1 MQFSVRTLVAVLAT
15 AGILA
20 GCSSVPVDGAKT
32 AGTTTTAAS
41 TSGSQNGQGVT
52 VDNSAVKTVE
62 VDPLNDPKSPLA
74 QRSVYFALDSY
85 SVAPQY
91 DQMLSAHANYLMSHQ
106 NRNIVVEG
114 NTDERGGREYNLAL
128 GQKRSEAVKQRML
141 LLGVPGDRIEAIS
154 FGKEKPVATGSTEEA
169 WAQNRRADIVYPPQY
184 TENVAPAPAAAQP

>member
-20 GCSSVPVDGAKT
+20 GCSSVPVDGAP
-32 AGTTTTAAS
+32 TAAS

-114 NTDERGGREYNLAL
+114 NTDERGSSEYNLAL
-128 GQKRSEAVKQRML
+128 GQKRSEAVISKL
-141 LLGVPGDRIEAIS
+141 KLLGVPATRMEAVS
-154 FGKEKPVATGSTEEA
+154 FGKEKPLAKGSNEEA
-169 WAQNRRADIVYPPQY
+169 WAKNRRADIRYR
-184 TENVAPAPAAAQP
+184 

>member
-114 NTDERGGREYNLAL
+114 NTDERGSSEYNLAL
-128 GQKRSEAVKQRML
+128 GQKRSEAVISFLAGKL
-141 LLGVPGDRIEAIS
+141 ISKLKLLGVPATRMEAVS
-154 FGKEKPVATGSTEEA
+154 FGKEKPLAKGSNEEA
-169 WAQNRRADIVYPPQY
+169 WAKNRRADIRYR
-184 TENVAPAPAAAQP
+184 

>member
-52 VDNSAVKTVE
+52 VDNSAV
-62 VDPLNDPKSPLA
+62 NDPKSPLA

-114 NTDERGGREYNLAL
+114 NTDERGSSEYNLAL
-128 GQKRSEAVKQRML
+128 GQKRSEAVISKL
-141 LLGVPGDRIEAIS
+141 KLLGVPATRMEAVS
-154 FGKEKPVATGSTEEA
+154 FGKEKPLAKGSNEEA
-169 WAQNRRADIVYPPQY
+169 WAKNRRADIRYR
-184 TENVAPAPAAAQP
+184 

>member
-62 VDPLNDPKSPLA
+62 VDPLNDPKSPFTSPWIPTRLL
-74 QRSVYFALDSY
+74 RSTTRCCPLT
-85 SVAPQY
+85 QT
-91 DQMLSAHANYLMSHQ
+91 
-106 NRNIVVEG
+106 I
-114 NTDERGGREYNLAL
+114 
-128 GQKRSEAVKQRML
+128 
-141 LLGVPGDRIEAIS
+141 
-154 FGKEKPVATGSTEEA
+154 
-169 WAQNRRADIVYPPQY
+169 
-184 TENVAPAPAAAQP
+184 

>member
-91 DQMLSAHANYLMSHQ
+91 DQMLSAHANYLMSHH
-106 NRNIVVEG
+106 VH
-114 NTDERGGREYNLAL
+114 
-128 GQKRSEAVKQRML
+128 M
-141 LLGVPGDRIEAIS
+141 
-154 FGKEKPVATGSTEEA
+154 
-169 WAQNRRADIVYPPQY
+169 
-184 TENVAPAPAAAQP
+184 